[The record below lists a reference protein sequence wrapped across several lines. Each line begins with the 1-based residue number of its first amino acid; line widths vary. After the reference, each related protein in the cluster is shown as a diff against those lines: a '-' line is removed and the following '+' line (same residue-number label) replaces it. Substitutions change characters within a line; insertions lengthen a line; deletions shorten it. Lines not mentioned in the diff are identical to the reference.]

1 MQLRHFKCPSCGAN
15 LDVSADRIEIKCDY
29 CDQTFVIDDP
39 NAIVAEMGR
48 QQQADHKVKMMV
60 FIGVALFIGLIT
72 IAVVLFTAIAPNGFG
87 KDTDENDAMFST
99 MTTVS
104 AEIPT
109 ITVEKDYYTFR
120 TESVRQ
126 INYDKH
132 GIEMGFSSPIEY
144 EAGANEVIADPATLT
159 RIASDGCRIYY
170 HEETNFFVKLYDDG
184 AIRLFIS
191 PIAGK
196 GFFENN

>member
-15 LDVSADRIEIKCDY
+15 LDVSADSTEIKCNY
-29 CDQTFVIDDP
+29 CDQTFVVDATNEDIT
-39 NAIVAEMGR
+39 ES
-48 QQQADHKVKMMV
+48 QQQRSLKLTVGV
-60 FIGVALFIGLIT
+60 FIGVAVFIGLIT
-72 IAVVLFTAIAPNGFG
+72 IAIMLFSSIAYNKIDDVSTKFLTMVTA
-87 KDTDENDAMFST
+87 ST
-99 MTTVS
+99 
-104 AEIPT
+104 EIPT

-126 INYDKH
+126 INYEKN
-132 GIEMGFSSPIEY
+132 GIEMGFSSPEEY
-144 EAGANEVIADPATLT
+144 EAGANEVITDPATLT
-159 RIASDGCRIYY
+159 RIASDGNRIYY